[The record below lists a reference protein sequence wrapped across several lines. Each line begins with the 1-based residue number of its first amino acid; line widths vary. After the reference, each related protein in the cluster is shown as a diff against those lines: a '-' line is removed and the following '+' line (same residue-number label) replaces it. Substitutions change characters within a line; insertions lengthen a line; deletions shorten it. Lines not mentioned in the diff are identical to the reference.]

1 MSKRQSDRAD
11 LPPNHLAWLYA
22 LLNESSFDPWES
34 VDRAFE
40 QALDRAPDAPGQ
52 ALALE
57 RLRHILDTKRA
68 YWGAVARAL
77 QLELDP
83 PHYLPELLRWELTTL
98 GSLSEQQLA
107 QPLDYAGR
115 RFSVAGLLRLNA
127 RHSSWHAGQ
136 VALLC
141 GAAGDLSLNPTA
153 PNNLA
158 TSNNPVTPTPEK

>member
-1 MSKRQSDRAD
+1 MSKRQSDRAAN
-11 LPPNHLAWLYA
+11 LPPNSLAWVHA
-22 LLNESSFDPWES
+22 LLNESSFDTWES
-34 VDRAFE
+34 VDQAF
-40 QALDRAPDAPGQ
+40 QQTLHRGPDAPGQ

-77 QLELDP
+77 HLELDP

-98 GSLSEQQLA
+98 GRLSEQQLA

-115 RFSVAGLLRLNA
+115 RFSVAGLLLLNA

-136 VALLC
+136 VALVC
-141 GAAGDLSLNPTA
+141 GEVWNELG
-153 PNNLA
+153 A
-158 TSNNPVTPTPEK
+158 TSGRQAGQGEGAP